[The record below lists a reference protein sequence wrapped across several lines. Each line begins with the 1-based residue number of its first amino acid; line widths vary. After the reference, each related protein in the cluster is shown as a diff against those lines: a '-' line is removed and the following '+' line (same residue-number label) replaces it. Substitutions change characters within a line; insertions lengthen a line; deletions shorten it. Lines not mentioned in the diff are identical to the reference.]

1 MRWPPLIGLGLYVI
15 FIAITWAGLPI
26 EIPWFDA
33 RLAALDVM
41 VFQPNIV
48 YPSMLLIGAGFGL
61 GYYVPRFIERLITKI
76 ERLITKRRRYNLEK
90 LNHLERT
97 RSALDAFEKGVQEH
111 HLGGPKE
118 PI

>member
-1 MRWPPLIGLGLYVI
+1 MRLPLLIGLGLYAI
-15 FIAITWAGLPI
+15 FITIAWAGLPI
-26 EIPWFDA
+26 GIPWFDA

-61 GYYVPRFIERLITKI
+61 GYYVPRFIERLITK
-76 ERLITKRRRYNLEK
+76 RRRYNLEK
-90 LNHLERT
+90 LNSLERT
-97 RSALDAFEKGVQEH
+97 RSALDVFQKGVQEH
-111 HLGGPKE
+111 HRGGPKE